1 MNRFDPQL
9 HCDEFY
15 CGICKQIYPSH
26 LGIPWY
32 GRLDCPW
39 CHDCTKNGVSCT
51 ICANVPAWPNTS
63 MAVKRVCKVKL
74 ISIEAA
80 IGESVSY
87 SQVGTIYE
95 NTTKCLEPYKKKSV
109 GTRLYKVANA
119 ADAIV
124 HDAVN
129 AILDASLQ
137 SISACSLSEAV
148 RLAKIMY
155 PSNEEEEEDDP
166 AQTPFAATD
175 TTTATATD
183 TATAAV
189 PPPLDMCAP
198 ELDCLSHKQNAPL
211 AHTSLTQDASWY
223 INKID

>member
-1 MNRFDPQL
+1 MDTFERQL

-39 CHDCTKNGVSCT
+39 CHDCMKNGAACT
-51 ICANVPAWPNTS
+51 ICANVPALPHTS

-74 ISIEAA
+74 TLIEAA

-95 NTTKCLEPYKKKSV
+95 HTTNWLEPYKKKSV
-109 GTRLYKVANA
+109 GVAVA
-119 ADAIV
+119 
-124 HDAVN
+124 DAVN

-137 SISACSLSEAV
+137 LTEKTV
-148 RLAKIMY
+148 
-155 PSNEEEEEDDP
+155 
-166 AQTPFAATD
+166 
-175 TTTATATD
+175 TATAT
-183 TATAAV
+183 ATV
-189 PPPLDMCAP
+189 PPPLDTCAP
-198 ELDCLSHKQNAPL
+198 ELDCLSHKQNAPM
-211 AHTSLTQDASWY
+211 AHTSLTQDASWS
-223 INKID
+223 IHKIE

>member
-1 MNRFDPQL
+1 MDTLERQL

-39 CHDCTKNGVSCT
+39 CHDCMKNGTACT
-51 ICANVPAWPNTS
+51 ICANVPALPHTS

-74 ISIEAA
+74 TLIEAA

-95 NTTKCLEPYKKKSV
+95 HTTNCLEPYKKKSV
-109 GTRLYKVANA
+109 AAAVAEA
-119 ADAIV
+119 VVVDT
-124 HDAVN
+124 VN

-137 SISACSLSEAV
+137 LTE
-148 RLAKIMY
+148 K
-155 PSNEEEEEDDP
+155 
-166 AQTPFAATD
+166 
-175 TTTATATD
+175 TATATATV
-183 TATAAV
+183 TATV
-189 PPPLDMCAP
+189 PPPLDTCAP
-198 ELDCLSHKQNAPL
+198 ELDCLSHKQNAPM
-211 AHTSLTQDASWY
+211 AHHSSSQDASWS
-223 INKID
+223 IHKIE

>member
-1 MNRFDPQL
+1 MDTLERQL

-39 CHDCTKNGVSCT
+39 CHNCTKNGAVCT
-51 ICANVPAWPNTS
+51 ICANVPALPHTS

-74 ISIEAA
+74 TLIEAA

-95 NTTKCLEPYKKKSV
+95 HTTNCLEPYKEKSV
-109 GTRLYKVANA
+109 GARLN
-119 ADAIV
+119 
-124 HDAVN
+124 AVN
-129 AILDASLQ
+129 AIVDASLQ
-137 SISACSLSEAV
+137 ITE
-148 RLAKIMY
+148 R
-155 PSNEEEEEDDP
+155 
-166 AQTPFAATD
+166 
-175 TTTATATD
+175 TATAT
-183 TATAAV
+183 V
-189 PPPLDMCAP
+189 SSIPPPLDTCAP

-211 AHTSLTQDASWY
+211 AHDSLSQDASWSMH
-223 INKID
+223 KIE